1 MFGRPSGQDFSQN
14 FWRKLQFLK
23 VSRSFFEIFFS
34 IFTKS
39 IVMVHNLWFAGGIF
53 VHLTLLPASFNHFGA
68 KRRTKNRKNPAH
80 FRLMPS
86 ALGSQYKTDFFKIS
100 RKIQKTANVWTANVS
115 PTTVIKFCIPN
126 LKSLR
131 TIFIF
136 QNDV

>member
-1 MFGRPSGQDFSQN
+1 MFERPSGQDFSRN

-23 VSRSFFEIFFS
+23 VSRSFFEFFFS

-39 IVMVHNLWFAGGIF
+39 IVMDHNLWFAGDIF

-68 KRRTKNRKNPAH
+68 KRRIKNRKNPAH

-100 RKIQKTANVWTANVS
+100 RKIPKTANVS
-115 PTTVIKFCIPN
+115 PTTVLVSSVRIFFENHFFCSYV
-126 LKSLR
+126 K
-131 TIFIF
+131 
-136 QNDV
+136 